1 MTVGPVTII
10 NSSGNEIK
18 KNCKYKMYLCGSFL
32 THSKCFDTLSLL

>member
-18 KNCKYKMYLCGSFL
+18 KTVS
-32 THSKCFDTLSLL
+32 TKCICVAVF